1 MGCDYWRKAV
11 RQKCFFC
18 VIFVNGIYL
27 GAESSQFFSCVKC
40 QTFPCCMIGWGDI
53 GGLHCD
59 RIVGVRSRKNGAGNV
74 DFLSIVS
81 QFVTHKCNST
91 VWFM

>member
-1 MGCDYWRKAV
+1 MCEMPDVSLLHDW
-11 RQKCFFC
+11 
-18 VIFVNGIYL
+18 L
-27 GAESSQFFSCVKC
+27 G
-40 QTFPCCMIGWGDI
+40 GDI